1 MLQFKQFKLMLR
13 LSRPKTM
20 CFPFFHIY
28 TLMFSKQFTFT
39 HIWMAVVCR
48 GVNLLFLQCTAMQ
61 MQTI

>member
-39 HIWMAVVCR
+39 HIWMAVVSSVHCNADAD
-48 GVNLLFLQCTAMQ
+48 NLISVQ
-61 MQTI
+61 